1 MKLRFNIV
9 VAALFVCF
17 PSWAQTKSH
26 KLTKGVQ
33 EPETAEWV
41 KNYMDSL
48 SAVRAHIDSCY
59 YAAKDI
65 RYSRLFT
72 PLTFYHS
79 PANHFLRLNQ
89 AGYSDSLECMLDKSL
104 MFIYLNR
111 PDLVISNESRL
122 DVVGAPIPEG
132 APRKTEV
139 DIVEEVAPKAIEL
152 EASPMKIY
160 VAKPNFWT
168 VRGDYYLQ
176 FLQNYVSDNWYKGGE
191 SNYSMLGSVTM
202 QANYNNKQK
211 VKWENKLEMRLGYQT
226 SKGDTLHKY
235 KTSDDLLRYTGK
247 LGLQATRRWYYTL
260 QVIGQTQFTRGLRS
274 NDKFVY
280 SDFMSPFKLN
290 LSVGM
295 DYSIDWLNHRLKGS
309 THIAPLAL
317 NWKYVDRSSL
327 ATRYGLEEG
336 QHGLLDYGSEFTV
349 DFTWQMA
356 ENLRWKTRLYGYTTY
371 ERAELEWENT
381 FTFQFN
387 KYISTNIFL
396 YPRFDDG
403 SKRSEGESY
412 WQFKEYASVGFSYS
426 F

>member
-1 MKLRFNIV
+1 MIMKLRFNIV

-48 SAVRAHIDSCY
+48 SAVRAHIDSSY

-79 PANHFLRLNQ
+79 PANHFLRLNP

-111 PDLVISNESRL
+111 PDLVRSNESRL

-132 APRKTEV
+132 APRKTKV

-168 VRGDYYLQ
+168 IKGDYYLQ
-176 FLQNYVSDNWYKGGE
+176 FLQNYVSDNW
-191 SNYSMLGSVTM
+191 
-202 QANYNNKQK
+202 
-211 VKWENKLEMRLGYQT
+211 
-226 SKGDTLHKY
+226 
-235 KTSDDLLRYTGK
+235 
-247 LGLQATRRWYYTL
+247 
-260 QVIGQTQFTRGLRS
+260 
-274 NDKFVY
+274 
-280 SDFMSPFKLN
+280 
-290 LSVGM
+290 
-295 DYSIDWLNHRLKGS
+295 
-309 THIAPLAL
+309 
-317 NWKYVDRSSL
+317 
-327 ATRYGLEEG
+327 
-336 QHGLLDYGSEFTV
+336 
-349 DFTWQMA
+349 
-356 ENLRWKTRLYGYTTY
+356 
-371 ERAELEWENT
+371 
-381 FTFQFN
+381 
-387 KYISTNIFL
+387 
-396 YPRFDDG
+396 
-403 SKRSEGESY
+403 
-412 WQFKEYASVGFSYS
+412 
-426 F
+426 